1 MKVLHVITTLNSG
14 GAEKMLVD
22 IVKEMQIQGITCEV
36 AVLTKAHNFFG
47 QEIEKLKIPVY
58 YGPTLKVYA
67 FQNIFFL
74 KNVIKTHNYD
84 CIHTHLFASQL
95 FTPIALKM
103 VGKHTSLITT
113 EHSTHNKRRDNKKL
127 YWLDYW
133 LYRQYDKV
141 IAITTDTKE
150 NLKSYLPSIGYK
162 TEVIENGIDVFQYL
176 ESPSLDRCEISPKIS
191 ENEKLILMVAAM
203 REQKDHETLIR
214 ASKLLPLNYRIVFV
228 GDGERL
234 EEVKRYA
241 KEYGRDTILFL
252 GKRMDVPSIMKASDV
267 FVLSSKWEGFGLVVV
282 EAAATGLPVV
292 ASDVDGLNGV
302 VKTLGGQVFEPFN
315 EHDLAE
321 KIIATI
327 ESKKVK
333 LDVSKYTIQETVK
346 KYLALYKEI

>member
-47 QEIEKLKIPVY
+47 QQIEKLKIPVY
-58 YGPTLKVYA
+58 YGPTPKVYA
-67 FQNIFFL
+67 FKNIFFL
-74 KNVIKTHNYD
+74 KKIIETHNYD

-95 FTPIALKM
+95 FTPVALKM
-103 VGKHTSLITT
+103 AGKQISLITT
-113 EHSTHNKRRDNKKL
+113 EHSTHNKRRDSKKL
-127 YWLDYW
+127 YLLDYW
-133 LYRQYDKV
+133 LYRQYDKI

-150 NLKSYLPSIGYK
+150 NLKSYLPSTGYK
-162 TEVIENGIDVFQYL
+162 TEVIENGIDVLQYL
-176 ESPSLDRCEISPKIS
+176 ESPSLDRFEISPEIS

-214 ASKLLPLNYRIVFV
+214 TSKLLPLNYRIVFV

-234 EEVKRYA
+234 EEVKQYA
-241 KEYGRDTILFL
+241 NEYGRDTILFL

-315 EHDLAE
+315 EHDLAD
-321 KIIATI
+321 KIIASI
-327 ESKKVK
+327 ESEKVK